1 MIESNVIQSVPG
13 TKGIKFY
20 PYIRKIDLMSSNSY
34 ILYGE
39 EQIAI
44 IDPGAIDGQLDHLY
58 EKIAA
63 MMPKRSQGLL
73 WYISLMLTS
82 IIVIN

>member
-1 MIESNVIQSVPG
+1 MIDSNVLQSVPG

-34 ILYGE
+34 LLSGA

-44 IDPGAIDGQLDHLY
+44 IDPGAIDDQLDRLF
-58 EKIAA
+58 EIIAA
-63 MMPKRSQGLL
+63 M
-73 WYISLMLTS
+73 
-82 IIVIN
+82 VE